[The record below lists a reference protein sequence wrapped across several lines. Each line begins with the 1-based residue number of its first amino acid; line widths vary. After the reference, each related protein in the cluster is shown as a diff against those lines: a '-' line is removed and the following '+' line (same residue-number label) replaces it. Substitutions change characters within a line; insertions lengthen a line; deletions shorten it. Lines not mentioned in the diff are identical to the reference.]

1 MTNTDLMNVTAF
13 ENQLPDAAFAAL
25 NPESE
30 SLADGIGQSYGVV
43 GYKGK
48 VWTLRYRGETYTFTR
63 PDDGSPSGFLDCI
76 VLRSAS
82 YRSKSWYEG
91 GYSDGVTGQRPTC
104 SSLDGVAPDSDVIKQ
119 QAAACAICP
128 KNEFK
133 QNANGRKGK
142 DCSDYKRLAVLILPS
157 QSARLFGGQPLMEP
171 VFLRVPAAS
180 LNDLATLGEAMSKK
194 GFHYATYITRIGFDV
209 EKPHPQMTFRALQ
222 KLTNQEAPVVI
233 QMREDPQSYRI
244 TGENEV
250 GKTRPSVSSAGNGG
264 QQTIHQST
272 AQTTTSGA
280 SQTSSVNTAAKP
292 TDVQQMTTSPSNGAA
307 NDEIAQLKARL
318 AAAEAAAATG
328 AATVQGGVSV
338 GGASTG
344 TTAKPNLQQANETV
358 DTGFG
363 LSGQVIPPTT
373 KPTAR
378 QEEVVGFGTTQ
389 PVVEV
394 APENL
399 GQATTQP
406 TMNTVEDTG
415 PAEESDADLDARVA
429 GLLQR

>member
-1 MTNTDLMNVTAF
+1 MTNTELMNVQAF
-13 ENQLPDAAFAAL
+13 ENQLPDAAFATL

-48 VWTLRYRGETYTFTR
+48 VWTLRYRGQTHTFTR
-63 PDDGSPSGFLDCI
+63 PDDGSPSAFLDVI

-91 GYSDGVTGQRPTC
+91 GYQEGASGQRPTC
-104 SSLDGVAPDSDVIKQ
+104 SSLDGVAPDGDVPKR
-119 QAAACAICP
+119 QAEACAICP

-142 DCSDYKRLAVLILPS
+142 DCSDYKRLAVLVLPS

-194 GFHYATYITRIGFDV
+194 GFHYATYITRIGFDA

-222 KLTNQEAPVVI
+222 KLSAQEAPLVI
-233 QMREDPQSYRI
+233 QMREEPQALRI

-250 GKTRPSVSSAGNGG
+250 GKTRPSAISAGNGG
-264 QQTIHQST
+264 QQTIRPLT
-272 AQTTTSGA
+272 AQTTTVADSSG
-280 SQTSSVNTAAKP
+280 QSVTGAAPAKP
-292 TDVQQMTTSPSNGAA
+292 QTTTSPSNGAA
-307 NDEIAQLKARL
+307 NDEVAQLRARL
-318 AAAEAAAATG
+318 AAAEAAATNQSNHPPTA
-328 AATVQGGVSV
+328 
-338 GGASTG
+338 
-344 TTAKPNLQQANETV
+344 AKPALLQAQQESETV

-363 LSGQVIPPTT
+363 MGGNVTIIPPAHNTT
-373 KPTAR
+373 RSQP
-378 QEEVVGFGTTQ
+378 QGGEVVGFGTSQ
-389 PVVEV
+389 PIVEV
-394 APENL
+394 SPSIA
-399 GQATTQP
+399 
-406 TMNTVEDTG
+406 DTG